1 MRNFGVRQT
10 FAAATTLSLALC
22 GSFLAGLLTW
32 PALGANEASSA
43 PLPFA
48 CEVRY
53 HFREQV
59 RNAKAG
65 EKKVSA
71 PSHEREALPVSRTTL
86 SDGVTARLVEGR
98 VAHLPY
104 RFLIK
109 IGRSGQGEGETLEV
123 NVLDTAGKSLA
134 GFPQTMPNPLTKTG
148 DASRKEF
155 EIPVDAALK
164 KKIEKTL
171 LAQDQFLTHVD
182 LIVGVDDDFLSA
194 DFPK

>member
-1 MRNFGVRQT
+1 MRNSGVRKT
-10 FAAATTLSLALC
+10 LSTATTITLALC
-22 GSFLAGLLTW
+22 CSFFAALLTR
-32 PALGANEASSA
+32 PARGADEASSG

-53 HFREQV
+53 HFREQI
-59 RNAKAG
+59 RNARPG
-65 EKKVSA
+65 EKRVSA
-71 PSHEREALPVSRTTL
+71 PSDEREALPVSHATA
-86 SDGVTARLVEGR
+86 SDGSAARLVEGR

-109 IGRSGQGEGETLEV
+109 IVQSGESLSETLEV
-123 NVLDTAGKSLA
+123 NVLDTAGKSLP
-134 GFPQTMPNPLTKTG
+134 GFPQTMPNPLVKTG
-148 DASRKEF
+148 EASRKEF

-182 LIVGVDDDFLSA
+182 LIVGADDDFLSA

>member
-1 MRNFGVRQT
+1 VGK
-10 FAAATTLSLALC
+10 ALIGAATISLALC
-22 GSFLAGLLTW
+22 CSFFAGLLTR
-32 PALGANEASSA
+32 PALGADEGSSA

-59 RNAKAG
+59 RNAKPG
-65 EKKVSA
+65 EKRVSA
-71 PSHEREALPVSRTTL
+71 PSDEREALPVSHATA
-86 SDGVTARLVEGR
+86 SDGSAARLVEGR

-109 IGRSGQGEGETLEV
+109 IGRSGESQVETLEV
-123 NVLDTAGKSLA
+123 NVLDAAGKSLP
-134 GFPQTMPNPLTKTG
+134 GFPQTMPNPLVKIG
-148 DASRKEF
+148 EASRKEF
-155 EIPVDAALK
+155 EIPVDATLK

-182 LIVGVDDDFLSA
+182 LIVGADDDFLSA
-194 DFPK
+194 EFPK